1 MLIKKIFIT
10 GGAGFIGSHICEEIY
25 KKFPKSKIIIFD
37 KLTYAGNKKYLENII
52 TSSRVKFVRGDI
64 IKHYTYSALLK
75 SVDLAINIAA
85 ESHVDNSFISP
96 HSFSLT
102 NTVGAHAF
110 LLQCIKNK
118 VKKII
123 HISSDEIYGEKLL
136 GKCTEQQ
143 KIEPTNPYSAS
154 KAAAEIFINSYK
166 YSYKKEI
173 ITVRGNNIYGIRQYP
188 EKLIPR
194 CIISLLKNRKI
205 PIHGNGKNQ
214 RFYLSAQDF
223 SSAIILLIKKKN
235 NGIYNIGSNESYSNV
250 NLAKLIC
257 KYLNKDPKKF
267 IKHVKDRPYNDKRY
281 SISSSKI
288 RKIGWRPKFKL
299 NKDLPKIIQWY
310 SDNLYLYKGFKK

>member
-1 MLIKKIFIT
+1 MQIRKIFIT

-37 KLTYAGNKKYLENII
+37 KLTYAGKRKYIENII
-52 TSSRVKFVRGDI
+52 KSPRVKFVRGDI
-64 IKHYTYSALLK
+64 IKHQTYSSLLK
-75 SVDLAINIAA
+75 NIDLAINVAA

-96 HSFSLT
+96 LSFSLT

-110 LLQCIKNK
+110 LLKCIENK
-118 VKKII
+118 TKKII
-123 HISSDEIYGEKLL
+123 HISSDEIYGEKLS
-136 GKCTEQQ
+136 GKCNEQQ
-143 KIEPTNPYSAS
+143 KIKPTNPYSAS

-205 PIHGNGKNQ
+205 PIHGDGKNE
-214 RFYLSAQDF
+214 RFYLSVQDF
-223 SSAIILLIKKKN
+223 ARAIILLIKKKN
-235 NGIYNIGSNESYSNV
+235 SGIYNIGSNESYTNIE
-250 NLAKLIC
+250 LAKSIC
-257 KYLNKDPKKF
+257 KYLDKDPKKF
-267 IKHVKDRPYNDKRY
+267 INYVKDRPYNDKRY

-288 RKIGWRPKFKL
+288 RKIGWKPKFNL
-299 NKDLPKIIQWY
+299 IKDLPKIVQWY
-310 SDNLYLYKGFKK
+310 SDNLYLYKDFK

>member
-10 GGAGFIGSHICEEIY
+10 GGAGFIGSHICEEVY

-64 IKHYTYSALLK
+64 IKHYTYSTLLEN
-75 SVDLAINIAA
+75 VDLAINVAA

-110 LLQCIKNK
+110 LLKCIENK

-136 GKCTEQQ
+136 GKCTERQ

-223 SSAIILLIKKKN
+223 ASAIILLIKKKN
-235 NGIYNIGSNESYSNV
+235 NGIYNIGSNESYSNI

-257 KYLNKDPKKF
+257 KLLNKDPKKF

-281 SISSSKI
+281 SISSSKM
-288 RKIGWRPKFKL
+288 RKIGWKPKFSL
-299 NKDLPKIIQWY
+299 NKDLSKIIQWY
-310 SDNLYLYKGFKK
+310 SDNLYLYKSFK

>member
-10 GGAGFIGSHICEEIY
+10 GGAGLIGSHICEEVY

-64 IKHYTYSALLK
+64 IKHYTYSTLLK
-75 SVDLAINIAA
+75 NVDLAINVAA

-96 HSFSLT
+96 HFFSLT

-110 LLQCIKNK
+110 LLKCIENK

-136 GKCTEQQ
+136 GKCTERQ

-223 SSAIILLIKKKN
+223 ASAIILLIKKKN
-235 NGIYNIGSNESYSNV
+235 NGIYNIGSNESYSNI

-267 IKHVKDRPYNDKRY
+267 ISYVKDRPYNDKRY

-288 RKIGWRPKFKL
+288 RKVGWKPKFSL

-310 SDNLYLYKGFKK
+310 SDNLYLYKSFK

>member
-10 GGAGFIGSHICEEIY
+10 GGAGFIGSHICEELY

-64 IKHYTYSALLK
+64 IKHYTYSTLLK
-75 SVDLAINIAA
+75 NVDLAINVAA

-110 LLQCIKNK
+110 LLKCIENK

-136 GKCTEQQ
+136 GKCTERQ

-223 SSAIILLIKKKN
+223 ASAIILLIKKKN
-235 NGIYNIGSNESYSNV
+235 NGIYNIGSNESYSNI

-257 KYLNKDPKKF
+257 KLLNKDPKKF

-288 RKIGWRPKFKL
+288 RKVGWKPKFSL

-310 SDNLYLYKGFKK
+310 SDNLYLYKSFK

>member
-1 MLIKKIFIT
+1 MQIRKIFIT

-37 KLTYAGNKKYLENII
+37 KLTYAGKRKYIENII
-52 TSSRVKFVRGDI
+52 KSPRVKFVRGDI
-64 IKHYTYSALLK
+64 IKHQTYSSLLK
-75 SVDLAINIAA
+75 NIDLAINVAA

-96 HSFSLT
+96 LSFSLT

-110 LLQCIKNK
+110 LLKCLENK
-118 VKKII
+118 AKKII
-123 HISSDEIYGEKLL
+123 HISSDEIYGEKLS
-136 GKCTEQQ
+136 GKCNEQQ

-205 PIHGNGKNQ
+205 PIHGDGKNE
-214 RFYLSAQDF
+214 RFYLSVQDF
-223 SSAIILLIKKKN
+223 ARAIILLIKKKN
-235 NGIYNIGSNESYSNV
+235 NGIYNIGSNESYTNIE
-250 NLAKLIC
+250 LAKSIC
-257 KYLNKDPKKF
+257 KYLDKDPKKF
-267 IKHVKDRPYNDKRY
+267 INYVKDRPYNDKRY

-288 RKIGWRPKFKL
+288 RKIGWKPKFNL
-299 NKDLPKIIQWY
+299 IKDLPKIVQWY
-310 SDNLYLYKGFKK
+310 SDNLYLYKDFK

>member
-10 GGAGFIGSHICEEIY
+10 GGAGFIGSHICEEVY

-64 IKHYTYSALLK
+64 IKHYTYSTLLK
-75 SVDLAINIAA
+75 NVDLAINVAA
-85 ESHVDNSFISP
+85 ESHVDKSFIAP
-96 HSFSLT
+96 LFFSLT
-102 NTVGAHAF
+102 NTVGAHTF
-110 LLQCIKNK
+110 LLKCIENK

-123 HISSDEIYGEKLL
+123 HISSDEIYGEKLS
-136 GKCTEQQ
+136 GKCNEQQ

-205 PIHGNGKNQ
+205 PIHGDGKNE
-214 RFYLSAQDF
+214 RFYLSVQDF
-223 SSAIILLIKKKN
+223 ARAIILLIKKKN
-235 NGIYNIGSNESYSNV
+235 NGIYNIGSNESYTNIE
-250 NLAKLIC
+250 LAKSIC
-257 KYLNKDPKKF
+257 KYLDKDPKKF
-267 IKHVKDRPYNDKRY
+267 INYVKDRPYNDKRY

-288 RKIGWRPKFKL
+288 RKIGWKPKFNL
-299 NKDLPKIIQWY
+299 IKDLPKIVQWY
-310 SDNLYLYKGFKK
+310 SDNLYLYKDFK

>member
-1 MLIKKIFIT
+1 MQIRKIFIT

-37 KLTYAGNKKYLENII
+37 KLTYAGKRKYIENII
-52 TSSRVKFVRGDI
+52 KSPRVKFVRGDI
-64 IKHYTYSALLK
+64 IKHQTYSSLLK
-75 SVDLAINIAA
+75 NIDLAINVAA

-96 HSFSLT
+96 LSFSLT

-110 LLQCIKNK
+110 LLKCIENK
-118 VKKII
+118 AKKII
-123 HISSDEIYGEKLL
+123 HISSDEIYGEKLS
-136 GKCTEQQ
+136 GKCNEQQ

-205 PIHGNGKNQ
+205 PIHGDGKNE
-214 RFYLSAQDF
+214 RFYLSVQDF
-223 SSAIILLIKKKN
+223 ARAIILLIKKKN
-235 NGIYNIGSNESYSNV
+235 NGIYNIGSNESYTNIE
-250 NLAKLIC
+250 LAKSIC
-257 KYLNKDPKKF
+257 KYLDKDPKKF
-267 IKHVKDRPYNDKRY
+267 INYVKDRPYNDKRY

-288 RKIGWRPKFKL
+288 RKIGWKPKFNL
-299 NKDLPKIIQWY
+299 IKDLPKIVQWY
-310 SDNLYLYKGFKK
+310 SDNLYLYKGFK

>member
-1 MLIKKIFIT
+1 MQIKKIFIT

-37 KLTYAGNKKYLENII
+37 KLTYEGKRKYIENII
-52 TSSRVKFVRGDI
+52 KSPRVKFVRGDI
-64 IKHYTYSALLK
+64 IKHQTYSSLLK
-75 SVDLAINIAA
+75 DIDLAINVAA

-96 HSFSLT
+96 LSFSLT

-110 LLQCIKNK
+110 LLKCIENK
-118 VKKII
+118 AKKII
-123 HISSDEIYGEKLL
+123 HISSDEIYGEKLS
-136 GKCTEQQ
+136 GKCNEQQ

-205 PIHGNGKNQ
+205 PIHGDGKNE

-223 SSAIILLIKKKN
+223 ARAIILLIKKKN
-235 NGIYNIGSNESYSNV
+235 NGIYNIGSNESYTNIE
-250 NLAKLIC
+250 LAKSIC
-257 KYLNKDPKKF
+257 KYLDKDPKKF
-267 IKHVKDRPYNDKRY
+267 INYVKDRPYNDKRY

-288 RKIGWRPKFKL
+288 RKIGWKPKFNL
-299 NKDLPKIIQWY
+299 IKDLPKIVQWY
-310 SDNLYLYKGFKK
+310 SDNLYLYKDFK

>member
-10 GGAGFIGSHICEEIY
+10 GGAGFIGSHICEEVY

-64 IKHYTYSALLK
+64 IKHYTYSTLLK
-75 SVDLAINIAA
+75 NVDLAINVAA

-110 LLQCIKNK
+110 LLKCIENK

-136 GKCTEQQ
+136 GKCTERQ

-194 CIISLLKNRKI
+194 CIISLLKNKKI
-205 PIHGNGKNQ
+205 PIHGNGKNE
-214 RFYLSAQDF
+214 RFYLSVQDF
-223 SSAIILLIKKKN
+223 ARAIILLIKKKN
-235 NGIYNIGSNESYSNV
+235 NGIYNIGSNESYTNIE
-250 NLAKLIC
+250 LAKSIC
-257 KYLNKDPKKF
+257 KYLGKDPKKF
-267 IKHVKDRPYNDKRY
+267 INYVKDRPYNDKRY

-288 RKIGWRPKFKL
+288 RKIGWKPKFNL
-299 NKDLPKIIQWY
+299 IKDLPKIVQWY
-310 SDNLYLYKGFKK
+310 SDNLYLYKDFK

>member
-10 GGAGFIGSHICEEIY
+10 GGAGFIGSHICEEVY
-25 KKFPKSKIIIFD
+25 NKFPKSKIIIFD

-52 TSSRVKFVRGDI
+52 SSSRVKFVRGDI
-64 IKHYTYSALLK
+64 IKHHTYSKLLK
-75 SVDLAINIAA
+75 NVDLAINVAA

-110 LLQCIKNK
+110 LLKCIENK

-136 GKCTEQQ
+136 GKCTERQ

-194 CIISLLKNRKI
+194 CIISLLKNKKI

-223 SSAIILLIKKKN
+223 ASAIILLIKKKN
-235 NGIYNIGSNESYSNV
+235 NGIYNIGSNESYSNI

-257 KYLNKDPKKF
+257 KYLNKNPKKF
-267 IKHVKDRPYNDKRY
+267 IHHVKDRPYNDKRY
-281 SISSSKI
+281 SISSSKV
-288 RKIGWRPKFKL
+288 RKIGWKPKFNL
-299 NKDLPKIIQWY
+299 SKDLPKIIQWY

>member
-10 GGAGFIGSHICEEIY
+10 GGAGFIGSHICEEVY

-64 IKHYTYSALLK
+64 IKHYTYSTLLK
-75 SVDLAINIAA
+75 NVDLAINVAA

-110 LLQCIKNK
+110 LLKCIENK

-123 HISSDEIYGEKLL
+123 HISSDEVYGEKLL
-136 GKCTEQQ
+136 GKCTERQ

-173 ITVRGNNIYGIRQYP
+173 ITVRGNNVYGIRQYP

-214 RFYLSAQDF
+214 RFYLSAHDF
-223 SSAIILLIKKKN
+223 ASAIVLLIKKKN
-235 NGIYNIGSNESYSNV
+235 NGIYNVGSNESYSNI

-267 IKHVKDRPYNDKRY
+267 ISYVKDRPYNDKRY

-288 RKIGWRPKFKL
+288 RKVGWKPKFSL

-310 SDNLYLYKGFKK
+310 SDNLYLYKSFK

>member
-10 GGAGFIGSHICEEIY
+10 GGAGFIGSHICEEVY

-64 IKHYTYSALLK
+64 IKHYTYSTLLK
-75 SVDLAINIAA
+75 NVDLAINIAA

-96 HSFSLT
+96 HFFSLT

-110 LLQCIKNK
+110 LLKCIENK

-136 GKCTEQQ
+136 GKCTERQ

-223 SSAIILLIKKKN
+223 ASAIILLIKKKN
-235 NGIYNIGSNESYSNV
+235 NGIYNIGSNESYTNIE
-250 NLAKLIC
+250 LAKSIC
-257 KYLNKDPKKF
+257 KYLDKDPKKF
-267 IKHVKDRPYNDKRY
+267 INYVKDRPYNDKRY

-288 RKIGWRPKFKL
+288 RKIGWKPKFNL
-299 NKDLPKIIQWY
+299 IKDLPKIVQWY
-310 SDNLYLYKGFKK
+310 SDNLYLYKDFK

>member
-1 MLIKKIFIT
+1 MRIRKIFIT

-37 KLTYAGNKKYLENII
+37 KLTYAGKRKYIENII
-52 TSSRVKFVRGDI
+52 KSPRVKFVRGDI
-64 IKHYTYSALLK
+64 IKHQTYSSLLK
-75 SVDLAINIAA
+75 NIDLAINVAA

-96 HSFSLT
+96 LSFSLT

-110 LLQCIKNK
+110 LLKCIENK
-118 VKKII
+118 AKKII
-123 HISSDEIYGEKLL
+123 HISSDEIYGEKLS
-136 GKCTEQQ
+136 GKCNEQQ

-205 PIHGNGKNQ
+205 PIHGDGKNE
-214 RFYLSAQDF
+214 RFYLSVQDF
-223 SSAIILLIKKKN
+223 ARAIILLIKKKN
-235 NGIYNIGSNESYSNV
+235 NGIYNIGSNESYTNIE
-250 NLAKLIC
+250 LAKSIC
-257 KYLNKDPKKF
+257 KYLDKDPKKF
-267 IKHVKDRPYNDKRY
+267 INYVKDRPYNDKRY

-288 RKIGWRPKFKL
+288 RKIGWKPKFNL
-299 NKDLPKIIQWY
+299 IKDLPKIVQWY
-310 SDNLYLYKGFKK
+310 SDNLYLYKDFK

>member
-10 GGAGFIGSHICEEIY
+10 GGAGFIGSHICEEVY

-64 IKHYTYSALLK
+64 IKHYTYSTLLK
-75 SVDLAINIAA
+75 NVDLAINVAA

-96 HSFSLT
+96 HFFSLT

-110 LLQCIKNK
+110 LLKCIENK

-136 GKCTEQQ
+136 GKCTERQ

-223 SSAIILLIKKKN
+223 ASAIILLIKKKN
-235 NGIYNIGSNESYSNV
+235 NGIYNIGSNESYSNI

-257 KYLNKDPKKF
+257 KHLNKDPKKF

-288 RKIGWRPKFKL
+288 RKIGWKPKFSL
-299 NKDLPKIIQWY
+299 NKDLSKIIQWY
-310 SDNLYLYKGFKK
+310 SDNLYLYKSFK

>member
-1 MLIKKIFIT
+1 MQIRKIFIT

-37 KLTYAGNKKYLENII
+37 KLTYAGKKQYIENII
-52 TSSRVKFVRGDI
+52 KSPRVKFVRGDI
-64 IKHYTYSALLK
+64 IKHQTYSSLLK
-75 SVDLAINIAA
+75 NIDLAINVAA

-96 HSFSLT
+96 LSFSLT

-110 LLQCIKNK
+110 LLKCIENK
-118 VKKII
+118 AKKII
-123 HISSDEIYGEKLL
+123 HISSDEIYGEKLS
-136 GKCTEQQ
+136 GKCNEQQ

-205 PIHGNGKNQ
+205 PIHGDGKNE
-214 RFYLSAQDF
+214 RFYLSVQDF
-223 SSAIILLIKKKN
+223 ARAIILLIKKKN
-235 NGIYNIGSNESYSNV
+235 NGIYNIGSNESYTNIE
-250 NLAKLIC
+250 LAKSIC
-257 KYLNKDPKKF
+257 KYLDKDPKKF
-267 IKHVKDRPYNDKRY
+267 INYVKDRPYNDKRY

-288 RKIGWRPKFKL
+288 RKIGWKPKFNL
-299 NKDLPKIIQWY
+299 IKDLPKIVQWY
-310 SDNLYLYKGFKK
+310 SDNLYLYKDFK

>member
-10 GGAGFIGSHICEEIY
+10 GGAGFIGSHICEEVY

-64 IKHYTYSALLK
+64 IKHYTYSTLLK
-75 SVDLAINIAA
+75 NVDLAINIAA

-110 LLQCIKNK
+110 LLKCIENK

-136 GKCTEQQ
+136 GKCTERQ

-223 SSAIILLIKKKN
+223 ASAIILLIKKKN
-235 NGIYNIGSNESYSNV
+235 NGIYNIGSNESYSNI

-267 IKHVKDRPYNDKRY
+267 ISYVKDRPYNDKRY

-288 RKIGWRPKFKL
+288 RKVGWKPKFSL

-310 SDNLYLYKGFKK
+310 SDNLYLYKSFK

>member
-1 MLIKKIFIT
+1 MQIRKIFIT

-37 KLTYAGNKKYLENII
+37 KLTYAGKRKYIENII
-52 TSSRVKFVRGDI
+52 KSPRVKFVRGDI
-64 IKHYTYSALLK
+64 IKHQTYSSLLK
-75 SVDLAINIAA
+75 NIDLAINVAA

-96 HSFSLT
+96 LSFSLT
-102 NTVGAHAF
+102 NTIGAHAF
-110 LLQCIKNK
+110 LLKCIENK
-118 VKKII
+118 AKKII
-123 HISSDEIYGEKLL
+123 HISSDEIYGEKLS
-136 GKCTEQQ
+136 GKCNEQQ

-205 PIHGNGKNQ
+205 PIHGDGKNE
-214 RFYLSAQDF
+214 RFYLSVQDF
-223 SSAIILLIKKKN
+223 ARAIILLIKKKN
-235 NGIYNIGSNESYSNV
+235 NGIYNIGSNESYTNIE
-250 NLAKLIC
+250 LAKSIC
-257 KYLNKDPKKF
+257 KYLDKDPKKF
-267 IKHVKDRPYNDKRY
+267 INYVKDRPYNDKRY

-288 RKIGWRPKFKL
+288 RKIGWKPKFNL
-299 NKDLPKIIQWY
+299 IKDLPKIVQWY
-310 SDNLYLYKGFKK
+310 SDNLYLYKDFK

>member
-1 MLIKKIFIT
+1 MQIKKIFIT

-37 KLTYAGNKKYLENII
+37 KLTYAGKRKYIENII
-52 TSSRVKFVRGDI
+52 KSPRVKFVRGDI
-64 IKHYTYSALLK
+64 IKHQTYSSLLK
-75 SVDLAINIAA
+75 NIDLAINVAA

-96 HSFSLT
+96 LSFSLT

-110 LLQCIKNK
+110 LLKCIENK
-118 VKKII
+118 AKKII

-136 GKCTEQQ
+136 GKCNEQQ

-205 PIHGNGKNQ
+205 PIHGDGKNE
-214 RFYLSAQDF
+214 RFYLSVQDF
-223 SSAIILLIKKKN
+223 ARAIILLIKKKN
-235 NGIYNIGSNESYSNV
+235 NGIYNIGSNESYTNIE
-250 NLAKLIC
+250 LAKSIC
-257 KYLNKDPKKF
+257 KYLDKDPKKF
-267 IKHVKDRPYNDKRY
+267 INYVKDRPYNDKRY

-288 RKIGWRPKFKL
+288 RKIGWKPKFNL
-299 NKDLPKIIQWY
+299 IKDLPKIVQWY
-310 SDNLYLYKGFKK
+310 SDNLYLYKDFK

>member
-1 MLIKKIFIT
+1 MQIRKIFIT

-37 KLTYAGNKKYLENII
+37 KLTYAGKKKYIENII
-52 TSSRVKFVRGDI
+52 KSPRVKFVRGDI
-64 IKHYTYSALLK
+64 TKHQTYSSLLK
-75 SVDLAINIAA
+75 NIDLAINVAA

-96 HSFSLT
+96 LSFSLT
-102 NTVGAHAF
+102 NTVGAHTF
-110 LLQCIKNK
+110 LLKCIENK

-123 HISSDEIYGEKLL
+123 HISSDEIYGEKLS
-136 GKCTEQQ
+136 GKCNEQQ

-194 CIISLLKNRKI
+194 CIISLLKNKKI
-205 PIHGNGKNQ
+205 PIHGNGKNE

-223 SSAIILLIKKKN
+223 VRAIILLIKKKN
-235 NGIYNIGSNESYSNV
+235 NGIYNIGSDESYTNIE
-250 NLAKLIC
+250 LAKSIC
-257 KYLNKDPKKF
+257 KYLGKDPKKF
-267 IKHVKDRPYNDKRY
+267 INYVKDRPYNDKRY

-288 RKIGWRPKFKL
+288 RKIGWKPKFNL
-299 NKDLPKIIQWY
+299 IKDLPKIVQWY
-310 SDNLYLYKGFKK
+310 SGNLYLYKGFK

>member
-1 MLIKKIFIT
+1 MQIRKIFIT

-37 KLTYAGNKKYLENII
+37 KLTYAGKRKYIENII
-52 TSSRVKFVRGDI
+52 KSPRVKFVRGDI
-64 IKHYTYSALLK
+64 IKHQTYSSLLK
-75 SVDLAINIAA
+75 NIDLAINVAA

-96 HSFSLT
+96 LSFSLT

-110 LLQCIKNK
+110 LLKCIENK
-118 VKKII
+118 AKKII
-123 HISSDEIYGEKLL
+123 HISSDEIYGEKLS
-136 GKCTEQQ
+136 GKCNEQQ
-143 KIEPTNPYSAS
+143 KIKPTNPYSAS

-205 PIHGNGKNQ
+205 PIHGDGKNE
-214 RFYLSAQDF
+214 RFYLSVQDF
-223 SSAIILLIKKKN
+223 ARAIILLIKKKN
-235 NGIYNIGSNESYSNV
+235 NGIYNIGSNESYTNIE
-250 NLAKLIC
+250 LAKSIC
-257 KYLNKDPKKF
+257 KYLDKDPKKF
-267 IKHVKDRPYNDKRY
+267 INYVKDRPYNDKRY

-288 RKIGWRPKFKL
+288 RKIGWKPKFNL
-299 NKDLPKIIQWY
+299 IKDLPKIVQWY
-310 SDNLYLYKGFKK
+310 SDNLYLYKDFK

>member
-1 MLIKKIFIT
+1 MQIRKIFIT

-37 KLTYAGNKKYLENII
+37 KLTYAGKRKYIENII
-52 TSSRVKFVRGDI
+52 KSPRVKFVRGDI
-64 IKHYTYSALLK
+64 IKHQTYSSLLK
-75 SVDLAINIAA
+75 NIDLAINVAA

-96 HSFSLT
+96 LSFSLT

-110 LLQCIKNK
+110 LLKCIENK
-118 VKKII
+118 AKKII
-123 HISSDEIYGEKLL
+123 HISSDEIYGEKLS
-136 GKCTEQQ
+136 GKCNEQQ

-205 PIHGNGKNQ
+205 PIHGDGKNE
-214 RFYLSAQDF
+214 RFYLSVQDF
-223 SSAIILLIKKKN
+223 ARAIILLIKKKN
-235 NGIYNIGSNESYSNV
+235 NGIYNIGSNESYTNIE
-250 NLAKLIC
+250 LAKSIC
-257 KYLNKDPKKF
+257 KYLDKDPKKF
-267 IKHVKDRPYNDKRY
+267 INYVKDRPYNDKRY

-288 RKIGWRPKFKL
+288 RKIGWKPKFNL
-299 NKDLPKIIQWY
+299 IKDLPKIVQWY
-310 SDNLYLYKGFKK
+310 SDNLYLYKDFE

>member
-10 GGAGFIGSHICEEIY
+10 GGAGFIGSHICEEVY

-64 IKHYTYSALLK
+64 IKHYTYSTLLK
-75 SVDLAINIAA
+75 NVDLAINVAA

-110 LLQCIKNK
+110 LLKCIENK

-136 GKCTEQQ
+136 GKCTERQ

-223 SSAIILLIKKKN
+223 ASAIILLIKKKN
-235 NGIYNIGSNESYSNV
+235 NGIYNIGSNESYSNI

-267 IKHVKDRPYNDKRY
+267 INYVKDRPYNDKRY
-281 SISSSKI
+281 SVSFSKI
-288 RKIGWRPKFKL
+288 RKIGWKPKFNL
-299 NKDLPKIIQWY
+299 IKDLPKIVQWY
-310 SDNLYLYKGFKK
+310 SDNLYLYKGFK

>member
-1 MLIKKIFIT
+1 MQIRKIFIT

-37 KLTYAGNKKYLENII
+37 KLTYAGKRKYIENII
-52 TSSRVKFVRGDI
+52 KSPRVKFVRGDI
-64 IKHYTYSALLK
+64 IKHQTYSSLLK
-75 SVDLAINIAA
+75 NIDLAINVAA

-96 HSFSLT
+96 LSFSLT

-110 LLQCIKNK
+110 LLKCIENK
-118 VKKII
+118 AKKII

-136 GKCTEQQ
+136 GKCNEQQ

-205 PIHGNGKNQ
+205 PIHGDGKNE
-214 RFYLSAQDF
+214 RFYLSVQDF
-223 SSAIILLIKKKN
+223 ARAIILLIKKKN
-235 NGIYNIGSNESYSNV
+235 NGIYNIGSNESYTNIE
-250 NLAKLIC
+250 LAKSIC
-257 KYLNKDPKKF
+257 KYLDKDPKKF
-267 IKHVKDRPYNDKRY
+267 INYVKDRPYNDKRY

-288 RKIGWRPKFKL
+288 RKIGWKPKFNL
-299 NKDLPKIIQWY
+299 IKDLPKIVQWY
-310 SDNLYLYKGFKK
+310 SDNLYLYKDFK

>member
-1 MLIKKIFIT
+1 MQIRKIFIT
-10 GGAGFIGSHICEEIY
+10 GCAGFIGSHICEEIY

-37 KLTYAGNKKYLENII
+37 KLTYAGKRKYIENII
-52 TSSRVKFVRGDI
+52 KSPRVKFVRGDI
-64 IKHYTYSALLK
+64 IKHQTYSSLLK
-75 SVDLAINIAA
+75 NIDLAINVAA

-96 HSFSLT
+96 LSFSLT

-110 LLQCIKNK
+110 LLKCIENK
-118 VKKII
+118 AKKII
-123 HISSDEIYGEKLL
+123 HISSDEIYGEKLS
-136 GKCTEQQ
+136 GKCNEQQ

-205 PIHGNGKNQ
+205 PIHGDGKNE
-214 RFYLSAQDF
+214 RFYLSVQDLAR
-223 SSAIILLIKKKN
+223 AIILLIKKKN
-235 NGIYNIGSNESYSNV
+235 NGIYNIGSNESYTNIE
-250 NLAKLIC
+250 LAKSIC
-257 KYLNKDPKKF
+257 KYLDKDPKKF
-267 IKHVKDRPYNDKRY
+267 INYVKDRPYNDKRY

-288 RKIGWRPKFKL
+288 RKIGWKPKFNL
-299 NKDLPKIIQWY
+299 IKDLPKIVQWY
-310 SDNLYLYKGFKK
+310 SDNLYLYKDFK

>member
-10 GGAGFIGSHICEEIY
+10 GGAGFIGSHICEEVY

-64 IKHYTYSALLK
+64 IKHYTYSTLLK
-75 SVDLAINIAA
+75 NVDLAINIAA

-96 HSFSLT
+96 HFFSLT

-110 LLQCIKNK
+110 LLKCIENK

-136 GKCTEQQ
+136 GKCTERQ

-154 KAAAEIFINSYK
+154 KAVAEIFINSYK

-214 RFYLSAQDF
+214 RFYLSVQDF
-223 SSAIILLIKKKN
+223 ASAIILLIKKKN
-235 NGIYNIGSNESYSNV
+235 NGIYNVGSNESYSNI

-267 IKHVKDRPYNDKRY
+267 ISYVKDRPYNDKRY

-288 RKIGWRPKFKL
+288 RKVGWKPKFSL

-310 SDNLYLYKGFKK
+310 SDNLYLYKSFK